1 MQSALKAID
10 GVDGVTVDFATKTAT
25 ITGSGLDEAA
35 LVGAFKDH
43 KKFGASVKK

>member
-25 ITGSGLDEAA
+25 ITGSGLDEGA
-35 LVGAFKDH
+35 LVGAFEGH
-43 KKFGASVKK
+43 KKFGASVKN